1 MTTIIGFR
9 RRAQDVHFRINL
21 TKNSNMAKLLYTMGE
36 VADMLSEAPSA
47 VRYWSNYFEKYVKPQ
62 RNAKG
67 NRLYHPEDIET
78 LKQIQ
83 FMVKNQGLTLEGAMQ
98 RLKEDHRSVDRRVK
112 ALDSLKAIREQ
123 LVAVRE
129 VICK

>member
-98 RLKEDHRSVDRRVK
+98 RLREDHRSVDRRVK
-112 ALDSLKAIREQ
+112 ALDSLRAIREQ